1 VEGSYENG
9 NEPLGYIKFWEIVQR
24 QADFQEGLSSMELVR
39 YLVSYLVNEILQ
51 QLKEL
56 LL

>member
-1 VEGSYENG
+1 MEGSYENG